1 MLNWLQKYTF
11 YLYLQRKSL
20 IFIICVTK
28 HLCIINILCN
38 FMLNF
43 KTMKLN
49 CIVVDDSTIQRMT
62 ITKLVNESTNLSLI
76 NDFSN
81 ALEAK
86 IAINNNS
93 IDLIF
98 LDIEM
103 PLINGFDLLDGLKEK
118 PQIIFV
124 TSKADYALKAFDYE
138 ATDFL
143 QKPISK
149 ERFLKA
155 VKKAIDLH
163 QLRNE
168 INEDFGEAIIIKSN
182 LKKLKIYTSK
192 IKWIEAFGDYI
203 KIITDTDNH
212 LVLSTM
218 KSFENELPKEKFIRV
233 HKSFIVNIERIE
245 KFNSKFA
252 EIDNTKIP
260 ISRNK
265 KDLITEAISSF

>member
-1 MLNWLQKYTF
+1 
-11 YLYLQRKSL
+11 
-20 IFIICVTK
+20 
-28 HLCIINILCN
+28 
-38 FMLNF
+38 
-43 KTMKLN
+43 MKLN
-49 CIVVDDSTIQRMT
+49 CIVVDDSAIQRMT
-62 ITKLVNESTNLSLI
+62 ITKLVNESTNLNLVG
-76 NDFSN
+76 DFAN

-86 IAINNNS
+86 NAINNNS
-93 IDLIF
+93 VDLIF

-103 PLINGFDLLDGLKEK
+103 PLINGFDLLDGLKTK
-118 PQIIFV
+118 PQIVFI
-124 TSKADYALKAFDYE
+124 TSKADYAVKAFDYE

-155 VKKAIDLH
+155 VKKALELH

-168 INEDFGEAIIIKSN
+168 VPEDQGEAIIIKSN

-192 IKWIEAFGDYI
+192 IKWVEAFGDYI
-203 KIITDTDNH
+203 KVITDEDSH

-218 KSFENELPKEKFIRV
+218 KAFEKELPEGKFARV
-233 HKSFIVNIERIE
+233 HKSYIVNLERVE

-252 EIDNTKIP
+252 EIGKTKIP

-265 KDLITEAISSF
+265 KEVISEAIGNL